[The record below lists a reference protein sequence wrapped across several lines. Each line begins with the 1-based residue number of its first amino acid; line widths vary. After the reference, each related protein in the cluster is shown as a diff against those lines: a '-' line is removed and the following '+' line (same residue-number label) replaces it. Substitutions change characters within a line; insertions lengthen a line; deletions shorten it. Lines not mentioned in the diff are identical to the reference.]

1 MKKTGEEIMSMSEI
15 KDTSADTGMDHALT
29 CRTRGGKNP
38 KGLPRVFYVAHPD
51 DEAYFE
57 RIWEL
62 LNAHQDIALFYNA
75 VPLTFERF
83 SEYLAENQ
91 LIVIPVTAKLLRQ
104 VPHIVTF
111 VLSVA
116 LEKHIPVLPLLF
128 EDGLMSEYRKVFGDL
143 QYLAPGDDDPTAI
156 SFDQKLETYLN
167 GVLFSAE
174 TAKRVRDAFDAYIFL
189 SYRKKDRAYAR
200 RLMKL
205 VHADERLRDVAI
217 WYDEFLTPG
226 EDFSAAIRN
235 ALKSSDLF
243 AMVVTPNLL
252 ERVNGKKNYVMEHE
266 YPAALEASKPIVPC
280 EMAETD
286 KAQLAKD
293 YEGIGVCISG
303 EDGNA
308 IPEVIAEKLKK
319 EALKEDTPEH
329 NFLIGLAYLDGID
342 VEVDYEKALGLIRG
356 SAEAGVE
363 EAIRKLIVMYHDG
376 KGVARDYKE
385 SVLWQEKLVECI
397 RRKQAEGAYAADDP
411 VLAYAL
417 GNLGDA
423 WNEIGQPWESREP
436 YIEMNKEAARIHNTQ
451 LKIRSKISFCDLCV
465 KTGMAKEAKGQL
477 EKVLPLL
484 ENAAETNPT
493 VRTRTEL
500 ALCYE
505 KIGRAEEKLGHF
517 ADAKAQYEKTASIM
531 GDLAKTGDIPS
542 RRNLA
547 RIYRN
552 IAEMARQ
559 LKDPEEAL
567 NLQKAALKITEALEK
582 ETGTIASRRDLLLS
596 YIHLGD
602 TMEALKLPADAKTWY
617 EKALPLSK
625 TLAEEAGTIEDR
637 KNLGDV
643 YQDLGRIA
651 RSLGNLGEVI
661 KMYKQA
667 HAVRS
672 ALIKDDNEISS
683 RVELAL
689 TCGDLGDILRDT
701 KNPSQAKEWYE
712 FSVGFLE
719 AMAKVSNE
727 YRICQELSAVYMK
740 TGHAAKET
748 GDLKEAVTWYEKA
761 LPVQENLWKE
771 TGEKEA
777 CDGLLSAY
785 EYLGAA
791 QAALKNPQDAK
802 AAFEKAAAIREECAK
817 KSPSE
822 TLTRGLIT
830 DYERLGRIFW
840 DLKDPNG
847 AAAQYQKALSLLE
860 PSITETGNLW
870 SRREAVSCYR
880 SLGNLKIA
888 LGQKKEAAALSK
900 KSLDTA
906 NKLVD
911 ETNAEQDNR
920 LLAHALYEMGLRNP
934 VKLLARPVFK
944 QAYNIWKN
952 LAKEHPEVAEY
963 AKMRDLAASKMR
975 G

>member
-1 MKKTGEEIMSMSEI
+1 MS
-15 KDTSADTGMDHALT
+15 DSADASANPRTEYSLSY
-29 CRTRGGKNP
+29 RTRGGKNP
-38 KGLPRVFYVAHPD
+38 KGLPRVFFGAHPD
-51 DEAYFE
+51 DAAACFE
-57 RIWEL
+57 RVWKIL
-62 LNAHQDIALFYNA
+62 DAHQDIALFFGTA
-75 VPLTFERF
+75 PRTFKEF
-83 SEYLAENQ
+83 SEDLADMQ
-91 LIVIPVTAKLLRQ
+91 LIVMAVTAKLLHEKPRD
-104 VPHIVTF
+104 VMAI
-111 VLSVA
+111 LSIA
-116 LEKHIPVLPLLF
+116 LEKHIPVLPLMF
-128 EDGLMSEYRKVFGDL
+128 ENGLASEFRQVFGDL
-143 QYLAPGDDDPTAI
+143 QYLAPDDDDPTAI
-156 SFDQKLETYLN
+156 PFDQKLETYLN
-167 GVLFSAE
+167 GVLVSTE

-205 VHADERLRDVAI
+205 VHTDERLRDVAI

-226 EDFSAAIRN
+226 EDFNDAIRHV
-235 ALKSSDLF
+235 LKSSDLF
-243 AMVVTPNLL
+243 ALVVTPNLL
-252 ERVNGKKNYVMEHE
+252 ERAGGKKNYVMEHE
-266 YPAALEASKPIVPC
+266 YPAAVEASKPIVPC

-286 KAQLAKD
+286 KTQLAKD
-293 YEGIGVCISG
+293 YEGIGACISG

-342 VEVDYEKALGLIRG
+342 VEVDHEKALRLIQG

-397 RRKQAEGAYAADDP
+397 RRKQAEGAYTEDDP

-423 WNEIGQPWESREP
+423 WNEIGQPWKSREP
-436 YIEMNKEAARIHNTQ
+436 YVEMYNEAARIQNTQ
-451 LKIRSKISFCDLCV
+451 LKIKSKMSFCDLCV
-465 KTGMAKEAKGQL
+465 KIGMAKEAKSL
-477 EKVLPLL
+477 MEEVLPLL
-484 ENAAETNPT
+484 ENAAKTNPT
-493 VRTRTEL
+493 IRTRTEL

-517 ADAKAQYEKTASIM
+517 ADAKTQYEKTAGIM
-531 GDLAKTGDIPS
+531 EGLAKTGDIPS

-552 IAEMARQ
+552 IAETAHQ
-559 LKDPEEAL
+559 LENPEETL
-567 NLQKAALKITEALEK
+567 NLQKAALAITEALEK

-596 YIHLGD
+596 YIRLGD
-602 TMEALKLPADAKTWY
+602 TMDALKLPADAKAWY

-625 TLAEEAGTIEDR
+625 ALAEEAGTMEDR

-651 RSLGNLGEVI
+651 RSLGNLGEAI
-661 KMYKQA
+661 KMHKQA
-667 HAVRS
+667 YAVRS
-672 ALIKDDNEISS
+672 ALVKDDNEISS
-683 RVELAL
+683 RVEQAL
-689 TCGDLGDILRDT
+689 TCGDLGDILRDM

-712 FSVGFLE
+712 FKTGYLE
-719 AMAKVSNE
+719 VLIKVSAE
-727 YRICQELSAVYMK
+727 YRICRELSAAYMK
-740 TGHAAKET
+740 IGHAAKET

-906 NKLVD
+906 KKLVD

-944 QAYNIWKN
+944 QAYNIWKD
-952 LAKEHPEVAEY
+952 LAEEHPNVPEY